1 MSEKEFDKK
10 IDEMNRKT
18 IHLIWI
24 ITLSFFTSI
33 ATTIL
38 VLGGLG
44 FIPLS
49 R

>member
-24 ITLSFFTSI
+24 MFLSFFTSI
-33 ATTIL
+33 ATTL
-38 VLGGLG
+38 LLLGACG
-44 FIPLS
+44 FFPVS